1 MPQDNKQIVFLYILA
16 CLILIYSA
24 ITQPHPPFRSIC
36 KCHCGT
42 IGECN
47 SALHVCVC
55 GGGEE
60 TYYKQLQ
67 NLWVGIET
75 LLRLESKF
83 VKKQTGARDLSACLN
98 IRIQKMQESSVNAT
112 STCHTDDMAD
122 LRAVPRFCYTV
133 CEACRPKIASKT
145 KNRIHKKG

>member
-1 MPQDNKQIVFLYILA
+1 MPYSNLFSYYSTPSPFS
-16 CLILIYSA
+16 IYLQMSLWYNRGMQFS
-24 ITQPHPPFRSIC
+24 TSC
-36 KCHCGT
+36 
-42 IGECN
+42 
-47 SALHVCVC
+47 VCV

-112 STCHTDDMAD
+112 STCHPDDMAD